1 MYSVDMS
8 LFRIFIAS
16 VLFASSLS
24 LGALPA
30 AAEDM
35 SGDLVPESQAE
46 INLSFAPIVR
56 QVAPSVVNIY
66 TKKVVRTQQR
76 RSPLFDDPFFRRFF
90 GQRPNGGP
98 NGQSV
103 PQERVQKS
111 LGSGVV
117 VGADG
122 VIITNNHVI
131 KGADEVTVALSDR
144 REFEAEI
151 VLADERTDL
160 AVLRIDTE
168 GEVLP
173 AIHFGDPDALDVGD
187 LVLAVGNP
195 FGVGQTVTSGIV
207 SALARTQV
215 GVADYQFFIQ
225 TDAAINPGN
234 SGGALVNVRG
244 ELIGVNTAIYS
255 RSGGS
260 VGIGFAIPSN
270 MVRSVVAA
278 ALGDGT
284 LQRPWLGA
292 NGQPVTSEIATGLG
306 LDRPG
311 GVLLNELYPDGPA
324 DQAGLRVGDVVLTVD
339 GQDVFDMQAIRF
351 RLAASEKG
359 QPITIGY
366 WRSGDMKVTRLQRA
380 TPPETPA
387 RDERQLAG
395 DHPLNDVTVAN
406 LSPAFAE
413 ELGRDPLE
421 NGVVVVRLSRGS
433 YAARRGLRPGDV
445 IASFNGQSV
454 KTSAALEAQ
463 LAAHKGDWDFAI
475 SRDDRILNYKTR
487 AK

>member
-1 MYSVDMS
+1 MKQLRSVIIS
-8 LFRIFIAS
+8 AL
-16 VLFASSLS
+16 VASS
-24 LGALPA
+24 ALLIAGPGTA
-30 AAEDM
+30 QQA
-35 SGDLVPESQAE
+35 SNDLVPESQAE
-46 INLSFAPIVR
+46 ITLSFAPIVR

-90 GQRPNGGP
+90 GQRPNGS

-103 PQERVQKS
+103 PQERVQSS

-131 KGADEVTVALSDR
+131 KGADEVIVALSDR

-160 AVLRIDTE
+160 AVLRIDTA
-168 GEVLP
+168 GETLP
-173 AIHFGDPDALDVGD
+173 AIQFGDPDAIDVGD
-187 LVLAVGNP
+187 LVVAIGNP

-260 VGIGFAIPSN
+260 VGIGFAIPST

-278 ALGDGT
+278 ALGDGM
-284 LQRPWLGA
+284 LKRPWLGA

-339 GQDVFDMQAIRF
+339 GQDVFDMQAIKF
-351 RLAASEKG
+351 RLAASEKSK
-359 QPITIGY
+359 PINIAY
-366 WRSGDMKVTRLQRA
+366 WRDGATKSTRLQRA

-387 RDERQLAG
+387 RDERQLVG
-395 DHPLNDVTVAN
+395 DHPLTNVTIAN

-421 NGVVVVRLSRGS
+421 SGVVVVRLSRGS

-445 IASFNGQSV
+445 LASLNGQSI
-454 KTSAALEAQ
+454 KTSVELEQ
-463 LAAHKGDWDFAI
+463 KLAAHQGDWHFAV
-475 SRDDRILNYKTR
+475 SRGDRILNFKTR